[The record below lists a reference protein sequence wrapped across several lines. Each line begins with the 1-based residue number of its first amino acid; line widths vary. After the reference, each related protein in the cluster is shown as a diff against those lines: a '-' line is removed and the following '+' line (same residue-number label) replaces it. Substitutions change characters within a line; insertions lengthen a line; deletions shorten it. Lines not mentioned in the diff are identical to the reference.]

1 MGGSIP
7 CCGRKMNEDKGR
19 LKYSSPKNRLI
30 QRGFGFFV
38 IGFCWFAVVAVVYAI
53 VTGEVNGRIGSS
65 PALFWIMA
73 PIAILGMIFMPFL
86 GATVFLHPTFR
97 IYEHGLTTPRHSI
110 IKPSK
115 EGKFVPFSKMKAY
128 KRWGKRPHQISV
140 YLSET
145 EHIGYSHL
153 WGEVMDMLEEELMSR
168 GIPEMPSHCPTCR
181 ERLYTYMRMCPKCG
195 SPVFGED

>member
-1 MGGSIP
+1 
-7 CCGRKMNEDKGR
+7 MNEDKGR

-38 IGFCWFAVVAVVYAI
+38 IGFSWFAVVAVVYAI

-73 PIAILGMIFMPFL
+73 PIVILGMIFMPFL
-86 GATVFLHPTFR
+86 GATAFLHPTFR

-115 EGKFVPFSKMKAY
+115 EGEFVPFSKMKAY
-128 KRWGKRPHQISV
+128 RRWGRRPHQITV

-168 GIPEMPSHCPTCR
+168 GIPEMPSHCSKCRKELHCYR
-181 ERLYTYMRMCPKCG
+181 ERCPNCEA
-195 SPVFGED
+195 PVFHNE

>member
-1 MGGSIP
+1 
-7 CCGRKMNEDKGR
+7 MNEDKGR

-30 QRGFGFFV
+30 QRGFGFFC
-38 IGFCWFAVVAVVYAI
+38 IGFSWFAVVAVVYAI

-73 PIAILGMIFMPFL
+73 PIVILGMIFMPFL
-86 GATVFLHPTFR
+86 GATAFLHPTFR

-115 EGKFVPFSKMKAY
+115 EGEFVPFSKMKAY
-128 KRWGKRPHQISV
+128 RRWGRRPHQITV

-168 GIPEMPSHCPTCR
+168 GIPEMPSHCSKCRKELHCYR
-181 ERLYTYMRMCPKCG
+181 ERCPNCEA
-195 SPVFGED
+195 PVFHNE